1 MSRVIFKRSILIGL
15 VLAGLFALL
24 LHAPSISIVQA
35 QQPTG
40 SIPTVTGT
48 ARGPRVTVNLDQD
61 FINVRSGPSAT
72 FYPRIG
78 ILMRGQSAP
87 ALGRSEDGQWIQIRY
102 PGVPGGVGWVFAANV
117 TLSSQSLPIIPAPPT
132 PTSAATPTIDPTL
145 QAAFV
150 PAVTATGLATFTLAP
165 PLEEPSF
172 TDATAE
178 PAAVPLGLV
187 ILGLG
192 FVGVLVAVSS
202 LLRGR

>member
-1 MSRVIFKRSILIGL
+1 MAVGVI
-15 VLAGLFALL
+15 ALL
-24 LHAPSISIVQA
+24 ALAPSIPIVQA

-48 ARGPRVTVNLDQD
+48 PPGPRVTVNLDLE
-61 FINVRSGPSAT
+61 FVNVRSGPSS
-72 FYPRIG
+72 FYYPRIG

-87 ALGRSEDGQWIQIRY
+87 AVGRSEDGQWIQIKY
-102 PGVPGGVGWVFAANV
+102 PGVPGGIGWVFAANV
-117 TLSSQSLPIIPAPPT
+117 TLSSQSLPIVAAPPT
-132 PTSAATPTIDPTL
+132 PTSAATPTINPTL

-150 PAVTATGLATFTLAP
+150 PAVTATGLATFTPAS

-172 TDATAE
+172 RDSTAA
-178 PAAVPLGLV
+178 PSAVPLGLV

-192 FVGVLVAVSS
+192 FVGVLVALAS

>member
-1 MSRVIFKRSILIGL
+1 MILGI
-15 VLAGLFALL
+15 FALL
-24 LHAPSISIVQA
+24 LYAPTSFTVQA

-48 ARGPRVTVNLDQD
+48 ARGPQVTVNLDQD
-61 FINVRSGPSAT
+61 FINVRSGPSSF

-78 ILMRGQSAP
+78 ILMRGQTVP

-102 PGVPGGVGWVFAANV
+102 SGVPGGIGWVFAANV
-117 TLSSQSLPIIPAPPT
+117 TLSSQAIPIVAAPST

-165 PLEEPSF
+165 PVEEPLF
-172 TDATAE
+172 TDATAK
-178 PAAVPLGLV
+178 PAPVPLGLI

-192 FVGVLVAVSS
+192 FVGVLVAIAS

>member
-1 MSRVIFKRSILIGL
+1 MPGNFLKKLIWI
-15 VLAGLFALL
+15 VVALGAVAL
-24 LHAPSISIVQA
+24 IAFAPSISIVRA

-48 ARGPRVTVNLDQD
+48 PPGPRVTVNLDLE
-61 FINVRSGPSAT
+61 FVNVRSGPSS
-72 FYPRIG
+72 FYYPRIG

-87 ALGRSEDGQWIQIRY
+87 ALARSDDGQWIQIRY
-102 PGVPGGVGWVFAANV
+102 AGVAGGIGWVFAANI
-117 TLSSQSLPIIPAPPT
+117 TLSSQSLPIVAAPPT
-132 PTSAATPTIDPTL
+132 PTFVSTPTINPTL

-150 PAVTATGLATFTLAP
+150 PAVTATGLATFTPAP

-172 TDATAE
+172 SDVTTQ

-187 ILGLG
+187 IVGFG
-192 FVGVLVAVSS
+192 FVGVLVALAS